1 METAARRT
9 VSWRESGDG
18 TYLTV
23 SSFDTRHCQVTDERT
38 YQRRW
43 TILLILCISLF
54 MVVVDNLIINVALPT
69 LSREL
74 GASTSG
80 LQWIV
85 DSYAL
90 VFACLLLAFGGLGD
104 RFGRKGAIQIGLV
117 AFAACSAWA
126 SFADTTGELIIA
138 RGAMGI
144 GAAAVFPATLA
155 ILIDVFRD
163 PVERAKAIG
172 VWSAV
177 SGMAVAFG
185 PVTGGFLLE
194 HYYWGSVFL
203 VNIPITVIALVLGA
217 IYLPK
222 SRDPNPH
229 RIDYP
234 GLLLSI
240 AAVGLLVFTVIEGPH
255 RGWTS
260 TATIMSFVATILLF
274 VLFVQRERSTDE
286 PLLDVRVFRNARL
299 TAATSSIGIAFFVLF
314 GFTFLVTQY
323 FQFVRGYDTL
333 EAGLRTLPF
342 ALGAGVTAPIAARA
356 ALKFGT
362 KRVVALGLFNMSVG
376 LVIVGSV
383 EADVAYFGPIII
395 SMLFLANGLAL
406 VTSPSTDAV
415 MGELPR
421 EKAGIGSAVN
431 DVSREVGGTLGV
443 AIVGSIF
450 ASLYGPRL
458 GELVESFGM
467 PQEAVEL
474 AKESAGAGF
483 AVAEMSPTPEA
494 VMAVKQAVSD
504 AFMHGFGTACY
515 IAAAA
520 ALAGSIFALRYL
532 PARSAR

>member
-1 METAARRT
+1 
-9 VSWRESGDG
+9 
-18 TYLTV
+18 
-23 SSFDTRHCQVTDERT
+23 
-38 YQRRW
+38 
-43 TILLILCISLF
+43 

-117 AFAACSAWA
+117 VFMACSVWA
-126 SFADTTGELIIA
+126 SFATSTATLIIA
-138 RGAMGI
+138 RGAMGV

-163 PVERAKAIG
+163 PIERAKAIG

-185 PVTGGFLLE
+185 PISGGFLLE
-194 HYYWGSVFL
+194 HFYWGSVFL
-203 VNIPITVIALVLGA
+203 VNVPIVIIALVLGA
-217 IYLPK
+217 VFIPTSK
-222 SRDPNPH
+222 DPNPH
-229 RIDYP
+229 GLDFP
-234 GLLLSI
+234 GLGLSI
-240 AAVGLLVFTVIEGPH
+240 AMVGLLVYTVIEGPH

-260 TATIMSFVATILLF
+260 VATLSSFAGSLILLF
-274 VLFVQRERSTDE
+274 AFVKRELSTSE

-299 TAATSSIGIAFFVLF
+299 SAATGSIGIAFFVLF

-323 FQFVRGYDTL
+323 FQFVRGYSTL
-333 EAGLRTLPF
+333 SAGIHTLPF
-342 ALGAGVTAPIAARA
+342 AIGAGVTAPIAARL

-362 KRVVALGLFNMSVG
+362 KRIVAIGLTNMAIG
-376 LVIVGSV
+376 LIIIGTA
-383 EADVAYFGPIII
+383 EADTAYFGPVII

-406 VTSPSTDAV
+406 VTSPATDAV

-443 AIVGSIF
+443 AISGSVF
-450 ASLYGPRL
+450 ASLYGPKL
-458 GELVESFGM
+458 GELLAKFNM
-467 PQEAVEL
+467 PAEAVAL

-483 AVAEMSPTPEA
+483 AVADMSPTPEA
-494 VMAVKQAVSD
+494 AEAVRQAVSE
-504 AFMHGFGTACY
+504 AFMHGFHTACFTG
-515 IAAAA
+515 AGV
-520 ALAGSIFALRYL
+520 ALFGALFALKFL
-532 PARSAR
+532 PARRATVSA

>member
-1 METAARRT
+1 
-9 VSWRESGDG
+9 
-18 TYLTV
+18 
-23 SSFDTRHCQVTDERT
+23 
-38 YQRRW
+38 
-43 TILLILCISLF
+43 

-104 RFGRKGAIQIGLV
+104 RFGRKGAMQLGLV
-117 AFAACSAWA
+117 VFAACSAWA
-126 SFADTTGELIIA
+126 SFANTTGELILA

-185 PVTGGFLLE
+185 PVAGGFLLE

-203 VNIPITVIALVLGA
+203 VNLPITAVALILGA
-217 IYLPK
+217 IYLPTSK
-222 SRDPNPH
+222 DPNPH
-229 RIDYP
+229 RIDFP
-234 GLLLSI
+234 GLVLSI
-240 AAVGLLVFTVIEGPH
+240 AAVGLLVYTVIEGPD

-260 TATIMSFVATILLF
+260 TETIVSFVATIALF
-274 VLFVQRERSTDE
+274 MLFIRRERSTSE

-299 TAATSSIGIAFFVLF
+299 SAATSSIGIAFFVLF

-342 ALGAGVTAPIAARA
+342 AIGAGVTAPLAARA

-376 LVIVGSV
+376 LVIIGSID
-383 EADVAYFGPIII
+383 ADAAYFGPVII

-415 MGELPR
+415 MGEVPR
-421 EKAGIGSAVN
+421 DKAGVGSAVN
-431 DVSREVGGTLGV
+431 DISREVGGTLGV
-443 AIVGSIF
+443 AIIGSIF

-458 GELVESFGM
+458 GELVAGFGM
-467 PQEAVEL
+467 PEEAIAL

-483 AVAEMSPTPEA
+483 AVAQMAPTPEA
-494 VMAVKQAVSD
+494 VGALQQAVSD
-504 AFMHGFGTACY
+504 SFMYGFQTSCY
-515 IAAAA
+515 VAAGVAV
-520 ALAGSIFALRYL
+520 AGSLFALRYL
-532 PARSAR
+532 PSRSTTAR

>member
-1 METAARRT
+1 
-9 VSWRESGDG
+9 
-18 TYLTV
+18 
-23 SSFDTRHCQVTDERT
+23 
-38 YQRRW
+38 
-43 TILLILCISLF
+43 

-117 AFAACSAWA
+117 AFMACSVWA
-126 SFADTTGELIIA
+126 SFATSTATLIIA
-138 RGAMGI
+138 RGAMGV

-163 PVERAKAIG
+163 PIERAKAIG

-185 PVTGGFLLE
+185 PISGGFLLE
-194 HYYWGSVFL
+194 HFYWGSVFL
-203 VNIPITVIALVLGA
+203 VNVPIVIIALVLGA
-217 IYLPK
+217 VFIPTSK
-222 SRDPNPH
+222 DPNPH
-229 RIDYP
+229 GLDFP
-234 GLLLSI
+234 GLGLSI
-240 AAVGLLVFTVIEGPH
+240 AMVGLLVYTVIEGPH

-260 TATIMSFVATILLF
+260 VATLSSFAGSLILLF
-274 VLFVQRERSTDE
+274 AFIKRELSTSE

-299 TAATSSIGIAFFVLF
+299 SAATGSIGIAFFVLF

-323 FQFVRGYDTL
+323 FQFVRGYSTL
-333 EAGLRTLPF
+333 SAGVHTLPF
-342 ALGAGVTAPIAARA
+342 ALGAGVTAPIAARL

-362 KRVVALGLFNMSVG
+362 KRIVAIGLTNMAIG
-376 LVIVGSV
+376 LIIIGTA
-383 EADVAYFGPIII
+383 EADTAYFGPVII

-406 VTSPSTDAV
+406 VTSPATDAV

-443 AIVGSIF
+443 AISGSVF
-450 ASLYGPRL
+450 ASLYGPKL
-458 GELVESFGM
+458 GELLTKFNM
-467 PQEAVEL
+467 PAEAVAL

-494 VMAVKQAVSD
+494 AAAVRQAVSE
-504 AFMHGFGTACY
+504 AFMHGFHTACFTG
-515 IAAAA
+515 AGV
-520 ALAGSIFALRYL
+520 ALFGALFALKFL
-532 PARSAR
+532 PARRATVSA

>member
-1 METAARRT
+1 MNTHPDIKVHE
-9 VSWRESGDG
+9 
-18 TYLTV
+18 
-23 SSFDTRHCQVTDERT
+23 
-38 YQRRW
+38 RRW
-43 TILLILCISLF
+43 IILLVLCISLF

-90 VFACLLLAFGGLGD
+90 VFSCLLLAFGGLGD
-104 RFGRKGAIQIGLV
+104 RFGRKGAIQVGLV
-117 AFAACSAWA
+117 AFMACSVWA
-126 SFADTTGELIIA
+126 SFATSTATLIIA

-163 PVERAKAIG
+163 PIERAKAIG

-185 PVTGGFLLE
+185 PISGGFLLE
-194 HYYWGSVFL
+194 HFYWGSVFL
-203 VNIPITVIALVLGA
+203 VNVPIVIIALVLGA
-217 IYLPK
+217 VFIPTSK
-222 SRDPNPH
+222 DPNPH
-229 RIDYP
+229 RLDFP
-234 GLLLSI
+234 GFVLSI
-240 AAVGLLVFTVIEGPH
+240 AMVGLLVYTVIEGPH

-260 TATIMSFVATILLF
+260 VATLSSFAGALILLF
-274 VLFVQRERSTDE
+274 AFIKRELSTSE

-299 TAATSSIGIAFFVLF
+299 SAATGAIGIAFFVLF

-323 FQFVRGYDTL
+323 FQFVRGYSTL
-333 EAGLRTLPF
+333 SAGVHTLPF
-342 ALGAGVTAPIAARA
+342 ALGAGVTAPIAARL

-362 KRVVALGLFNMSVG
+362 KRIVSIGLTNMAIG
-376 LVIVGSV
+376 LIIIGFC
-383 EADVAYFGPIII
+383 EADTAYFGPVII

-406 VTSPSTDAV
+406 VTSPATDAV

-443 AIVGSIF
+443 AISGSVF
-450 ASLYGPRL
+450 ASLYGPKIGDL
-458 GELVESFGM
+458 LAKFNM
-467 PQEAVEL
+467 PAEAVAL

-494 VMAVKQAVSD
+494 AAAVRQAVSD
-504 AFMHGFGTACY
+504 AFMHGFHTACFTG
-515 IAAAA
+515 AGV
-520 ALAGSIFALRYL
+520 ALFGALFALKFL
-532 PARSAR
+532 PARRATVSA

>member
-1 METAARRT
+1 MNTHP
-9 VSWRESGDG
+9 
-18 TYLTV
+18 
-23 SSFDTRHCQVTDERT
+23 DTKIHD
-38 YQRRW
+38 RRW
-43 TILLILCISLF
+43 IILLVLCISLF

-90 VFACLLLAFGGLGD
+90 VFSCLLLAFGGLGD
-104 RFGRKGAIQIGLV
+104 RFGRKGAIQVGLV
-117 AFAACSAWA
+117 AFMACSVWA
-126 SFADTTGELIIA
+126 SFATSTTTLILA

-163 PVERAKAIG
+163 PIERAKAIG

-194 HYYWGSVFL
+194 HFYWGSVFL
-203 VNIPITVIALVLGA
+203 VNVPIVIIALVLGA
-217 IYLPK
+217 VFIPTSK
-222 SRDPNPH
+222 DPNPH
-229 RIDYP
+229 GLDFP
-234 GLLLSI
+234 GLGLSI
-240 AAVGLLVFTVIEGPH
+240 AMVGLLVYTVIEGPH

-260 TATIMSFVATILLF
+260 VETLLSFAGALVLLAAF
-274 VLFVQRERSTDE
+274 IKRELSTNE

-299 TAATSSIGIAFFVLF
+299 SAATGSIGIAFFVLF

-323 FQFVRGYDTL
+323 FQFVRGYSTL
-333 EAGLRTLPF
+333 SAGVHTLPF
-342 ALGAGVTAPIAARA
+342 ALGAGVTAPIAARL

-362 KRVVALGLFNMSVG
+362 KRIVSLGLTNMAIG
-376 LVIVGSV
+376 LIIIGTA
-383 EADVAYFGPIII
+383 EADTAYWGPVII

-406 VTSPSTDAV
+406 VTSPATDAV

-443 AIVGSIF
+443 AISGSVF
-450 ASLYGPRL
+450 ASLYGPKL
-458 GELVESFGM
+458 GELLAPFKM
-467 PQEAVEL
+467 PAEAVAL

-494 VMAVKQAVSD
+494 AAAVGQAVSD
-504 AFMHGFGTACY
+504 AFMHGFHTACY
-515 IAAAA
+515 TGAGV
-520 ALAGSIFALRYL
+520 ALFGALFALKFL
-532 PARSAR
+532 PARRATVSA

>member
-1 METAARRT
+1 MNTHPNPQIH
-9 VSWRESGDG
+9 S
-18 TYLTV
+18 
-23 SSFDTRHCQVTDERT
+23 
-38 YQRRW
+38 RRW
-43 TILLILCISLF
+43 LIMLVLCISLF

-104 RFGRKGAIQIGLV
+104 RFGRKGAIQIGMV
-117 AFAACSAWA
+117 AFIGCSVWA
-126 SFADTTGELIIA
+126 SFATSTATLIIA

-144 GAAAVFPATLA
+144 GAAAIFPATLA

-185 PVTGGFLLE
+185 PITGGFLLE
-194 HYYWGSVFL
+194 HFYWGSVFL
-203 VNIPITVIALVLGA
+203 VNLPVGIVALILGA
-217 IYLPK
+217 IFIPTSK
-222 SRDPNPH
+222 DPNPH
-229 RIDYP
+229 RIDLQ
-234 GLLLSI
+234 GFGLSI
-240 AAVGLLVFTVIEGPH
+240 AMVGLLVYTVIEGPH

-260 TATIMSFVATILLF
+260 VETLASFAGTIVLLAAF
-274 VLFVQRERSTDE
+274 IKRELSTSE

-299 TAATSSIGIAFFVLF
+299 SAATGSIGIAFFVLF

-323 FQFVRGYDTL
+323 FQFVRGYSTL
-333 EAGLRTLPF
+333 SAGIHTLPF
-342 ALGAGVTAPIAARA
+342 AIGAGITAPIAARL

-362 KRVVALGLFNMSVG
+362 KRVVAMGLTNMAIG
-376 LVIVGSV
+376 LTIIGFC
-383 EADVAYFGPIII
+383 EAQTPYWGPVII

-406 VTSPSTDAV
+406 VTSPATDAV

-421 EKAGIGSAVN
+421 EKAGVGSAVN

-443 AIVGSIF
+443 AISGSVF
-450 ASLYGPRL
+450 ASLYGPKL
-458 GELVESFGM
+458 GELVAKFNM
-467 PQEAVEL
+467 PAEAVAL

-494 VMAVKQAVSD
+494 AQAVREAVSQ
-504 AFMHGFGTACY
+504 AFMHGFHTACFTG
-515 IAAAA
+515 AGV
-520 ALAGSIFALRYL
+520 ALAGALFAWKFL
-532 PARSAR
+532 PARKA

>member
-1 METAARRT
+1 
-9 VSWRESGDG
+9 
-18 TYLTV
+18 
-23 SSFDTRHCQVTDERT
+23 
-38 YQRRW
+38 
-43 TILLILCISLF
+43 

-117 AFAACSAWA
+117 VFMACSVWA
-126 SFADTTGELIIA
+126 SFATSTATLIIA
-138 RGAMGI
+138 RGAMGV

-163 PVERAKAIG
+163 PIERAKAIG

-185 PVTGGFLLE
+185 PISGGFLLE
-194 HYYWGSVFL
+194 HFYWGSVFL
-203 VNIPITVIALVLGA
+203 VNVPIVIIALVLGA
-217 IYLPK
+217 VFIPTSK
-222 SRDPNPH
+222 DPNPH
-229 RIDYP
+229 GLDFP
-234 GLLLSI
+234 GLGLSI
-240 AAVGLLVFTVIEGPH
+240 AMVGLLVYTVIEGPH

-260 TATIMSFVATILLF
+260 VATLSSFAGSLILLF
-274 VLFVQRERSTDE
+274 AFIKRELSTSE

-299 TAATSSIGIAFFVLF
+299 SAATGSIGIAFFVLF

-323 FQFVRGYDTL
+323 FQFVRGYSTL
-333 EAGLRTLPF
+333 SAGIHTLPF
-342 ALGAGVTAPIAARA
+342 AIGAGVTAPIAARL

-362 KRVVALGLFNMSVG
+362 KRIVAIGLTNMAIG
-376 LVIVGSV
+376 LIIIGTA
-383 EADVAYFGPIII
+383 EANTAYFGPVII

-406 VTSPSTDAV
+406 VTSPATDAV

-443 AIVGSIF
+443 AISGSVF
-450 ASLYGPRL
+450 ASLYGPKL
-458 GELVESFGM
+458 GELLAKFNM
-467 PQEAVEL
+467 PAEAVAL

-494 VMAVKQAVSD
+494 AAAVRQAVSE
-504 AFMHGFGTACY
+504 AFMHGFHTACFTG
-515 IAAAA
+515 AGV
-520 ALAGSIFALRYL
+520 ALFGALFALKFL
-532 PARSAR
+532 PARRRA

>member
-1 METAARRT
+1 
-9 VSWRESGDG
+9 
-18 TYLTV
+18 
-23 SSFDTRHCQVTDERT
+23 
-38 YQRRW
+38 
-43 TILLILCISLF
+43 

-117 AFAACSAWA
+117 VFMACSVWA
-126 SFADTTGELIIA
+126 SFATSTATLIIA
-138 RGAMGI
+138 RGAMGV

-163 PVERAKAIG
+163 PIERAKAIG

-185 PVTGGFLLE
+185 PISGGFLLE
-194 HYYWGSVFL
+194 HFYWGSVFL
-203 VNIPITVIALVLGA
+203 VNVPIVIIALVLGA
-217 IYLPK
+217 VFIPTSK
-222 SRDPNPH
+222 DPNPH
-229 RIDYP
+229 GLDFP
-234 GLLLSI
+234 GLGLSI
-240 AAVGLLVFTVIEGPH
+240 AMVGLLVYTVIEGPH

-260 TATIMSFVATILLF
+260 VATLSSFAGSLILLF
-274 VLFVQRERSTDE
+274 AFIKRELSTSE

-299 TAATSSIGIAFFVLF
+299 SAATGSIGIAFFVLF

-323 FQFVRGYDTL
+323 FQFVRGYSTL
-333 EAGLRTLPF
+333 SAGIHTLPF
-342 ALGAGVTAPIAARA
+342 AIGAGVTAPIAARL

-362 KRVVALGLFNMSVG
+362 KRIVAIGLTNMAIG
-376 LVIVGSV
+376 LIIIGTA
-383 EADVAYFGPIII
+383 EADTAYFGPVII

-406 VTSPSTDAV
+406 VTSPATDAV

-443 AIVGSIF
+443 AISGSVF
-450 ASLYGPRL
+450 ASLYGPKL
-458 GELVESFGM
+458 GELLAKFNM
-467 PQEAVEL
+467 PAEAVAL

-494 VMAVKQAVSD
+494 ATAVRQAVSE
-504 AFMHGFGTACY
+504 AFMHGFHTACFTG
-515 IAAAA
+515 AGV
-520 ALAGSIFALRYL
+520 ALFGALFALKFL
-532 PARSAR
+532 PARRATVSA

>member
-1 METAARRT
+1 MNT
-9 VSWRESGDG
+9 
-18 TYLTV
+18 
-23 SSFDTRHCQVTDERT
+23 ERA
-38 YQRRW
+38 YQQRW
-43 TILLILCISLF
+43 KILLILCISLF

-117 AFAACSAWA
+117 AFAACSVWA
-126 SFADTTGELIIA
+126 SFATTTGQLILA

-163 PVERAKAIG
+163 PIERAKAIG

-185 PVTGGFLLE
+185 PVVGGFLLE

-203 VNIPITVIALVLGA
+203 INVPITIIALVLGA

-222 SRDPNPH
+222 SKDPNPH
-229 RIDYP
+229 GLDFP
-234 GLLLSI
+234 GLGLSI
-240 AAVGLLVFTVIEGPH
+240 AAVGLLVYTVIEGPH

-260 TATIMSFVATILLF
+260 VETIVSFIVTVALF
-274 VLFVQRERSTDE
+274 VLFIARERSTDE

-299 TAATSSIGIAFFVLF
+299 SAATSSIGIAFFVLF

-323 FQFVRGYDTL
+323 FQFVRGYSTL
-333 EAGLRTLPF
+333 ESGIHTLPF
-342 ALGAGVTAPIAARA
+342 AIGAGVTAPIAARA

-362 KRVVALGLFNMSVG
+362 KRVVALGLLNMSIG
-376 LVIVGSV
+376 LTIIGFQG
-383 EADVAYFGPIII
+383 ADAAYFGPIII

-406 VTSPSTDAV
+406 VTSPATDAV

-443 AIVGSIF
+443 AIVGSVF

-458 GELVESFGM
+458 GELVKDFGM
-467 PQEAVEL
+467 PPEAVAL

-483 AVAEMSPTPEA
+483 AVAQMAPTPEA
-494 VMAVKQAVSD
+494 VQALGQAVSD
-504 AFMHGFGTACY
+504 AFMHGFHASCFV
-515 IAAAA
+515 AASV
-520 ALAGSIFALRYL
+520 ALAGSLFALRFL
-532 PARSAR
+532 PSRAVSNP